1 MFESFLREN
10 WVVILLVAVAA
21 VLVIAILK
29 RYGAPIRKFTSEVRV
44 ELGKAQWPWD
54 PNEKGFRR
62 YKELTDSTVVV
73 LVAMT
78 ILGGYIAFFDFILI
92 NVVSYMTHP

>member
-1 MFESFLREN
+1 MFSKL
-10 WVVILLVAVAA
+10 
-21 VLVIAILK
+21 
-29 RYGAPIRKFTSEVRV
+29 RKFTSEVRV
-44 ELGKAQWPWD
+44 ELSKATWPWD

-73 LVAMT
+73 LVAMI

-92 NVVSYMTHP
+92 NVVGFLTHP

>member
-1 MFESFLREN
+1 MFSKL
-10 WVVILLVAVAA
+10 
-21 VLVIAILK
+21 
-29 RYGAPIRKFTSEVRV
+29 RKFMSEVRV

-73 LVAMT
+73 LVAML
-78 ILGGYIAFFDFILI
+78 ILGGYIAFFDFVLI
-92 NVVSYMTHP
+92 NVVSFLTNP

>member
-1 MFESFLREN
+1 MFSK
-10 WVVILLVAVAA
+10 A
-21 VLVIAILK
+21 
-29 RYGAPIRKFTSEVRV
+29 RKFTAEVRA
-44 ELGKAQWPWD
+44 ELNKAQWPWD

-78 ILGGYIAFFDFILI
+78 IIGGYIAFFDFVLI
-92 NVVSYMTHP
+92 NVVGYLTRP

>member
-1 MFESFLREN
+1 MAPNFKKTMFSK
-10 WVVILLVAVAA
+10 V
-21 VLVIAILK
+21 
-29 RYGAPIRKFTSEVRV
+29 RKFTSEVRV

-54 PNEKGFRR
+54 LNEKGFKR

-73 LVAMT
+73 LVAML

-92 NVVSYMTHP
+92 NVVGFLTKP

>member
-1 MFESFLREN
+1 MLT
-10 WVVILLVAVAA
+10 
-21 VLVIAILK
+21 K
-29 RYGAPIRKFTSEVRV
+29 IRKFTSEVRV
-44 ELGKAQWPWD
+44 ELKKAQWPWD

-78 ILGGYIAFFDFILI
+78 IIGGYIAFFDFILI
-92 NVVSYMTHP
+92 NVVGYLTHP